1 MEGGIRLAPHPWAGS
16 LDGVVCRHCRTVF
29 NANQQTN
36 SFDTG
41 RLTRK
46 NARLYLESTQCP
58 QCENFMVDLRWYNQ
72 QTGQAW
78 QEPVYPR
85 VGARAKAPPEVDP
98 AIAEDFN
105 EASLVIG
112 DSPKAAAALG
122 RRCLQHV
129 LRENA
134 GVKKANL
141 SKEIQ
146 QVLDEDRVPGYLAN
160 SLDAV
165 RNIGNFASHPIK
177 SEHSGEV
184 VQVEPGEAE
193 WILDTLET
201 LFDFFYVQPAVIARK
216 RAALNEKLKD
226 AGKPTLK

>member
-1 MEGGIRLAPHPWAGS
+1 M
-16 LDGVVCRHCRTVF
+16 VCAHCRTVF
-29 NANQQTN
+29 NELNQGDTWN
-36 SFDTG
+36 TG
-41 RLTRK
+41 RMTTDKTGLHLK
-46 NARLYLESTQCP
+46 SMQCP
-58 QCENFMVDLRWYNQ
+58 DCLNFMVHLRWFRS
-72 QTGQAW
+72 GEGW
-78 QEPVYPR
+78 REDMVYPR
-85 VGARAKAPPEVDP
+85 VGARPKAAPEVDA

-129 LRENA
+129 LREKA
-134 GVKKANL
+134 GVKRADL

-146 QVLDEDRVPGYLAN
+146 QVLDEERVPSYLAD

-165 RNIGNFASHPIK
+165 RNIGNFAAHPVK

-193 WILDTLET
+193 WILDTLEA
-201 LFDFFYVQPAVIARK
+201 LFDFFYVQPAAIARK
-216 RAALNEKLKD
+216 RAALNEKLKG
-226 AGKPTLK
+226 AGKPMLK

>member
-1 MEGGIRLAPHPWAGS
+1 M
-16 LDGVVCRHCRTVF
+16 F
-29 NANQQTN
+29 NETQQTN
-36 SFDTG
+36 AVDTN
-41 RLTRK
+41 RYTHD
-46 NARLYLESTQCP
+46 NARLSLKSTQCP
-58 QCENFMVDLRWYNQ
+58 QCGNFMVHLVWYPHM
-72 QTGQAW
+72 GDAW
-78 QEPVYPR
+78 QELIYPR

-98 AIAEDFN
+98 AIAEDFD

-129 LRENA
+129 LREKA
-134 GVKKANL
+134 GVKKADL

-146 QVLDEDRVPGYLAN
+146 QVLDERLVPGYLAN

-216 RAALNEKLKD
+216 RAALNEKLKNT
-226 AGKPTLK
+226 GKPTLK

>member
-1 MEGGIRLAPHPWAGS
+1 M
-16 LDGVVCRHCRTVF
+16 F
-29 NANQQTN
+29 NDAQQTN
-36 SFDTG
+36 TLTTS
-41 RLTRK
+41 RLTK
-46 NARLYLESTQCP
+46 EDARLGLKSTQCP
-58 QCENFMVDLRWYNQ
+58 ECENFMVSIQWYKPT
-72 QTGQAW
+72 TGEAW
-78 QEPVYPR
+78 EELVYPR
-85 VGARAKAPPEVDP
+85 VGARAKAAPEVDP

-105 EASLVIG
+105 EASLIIG

-129 LRENA
+129 LREKA
-134 GVKKANL
+134 GVKKADL

-146 QVLDEDRVPGYLAN
+146 QVLDEDRMPGYLAN

-177 SEHSGEV
+177 SDHSGEV

-193 WILDTLET
+193 WILDTLES
-201 LFDFFYVQPAVIARK
+201 LFDFFYVQPTALARK
-216 RAALNEKLKD
+216 RAALNQKLQD